1 MKFSSFSAMAF
12 AAGLA
17 ATGAVSAATVTVDAQ
32 ANIYAAGSSSTAG
45 FSSGGLLP
53 VAIDIDA
60 GVVSFQFDSVLA
72 GPPVDGSP
80 TGGAT
85 CVYNGSASSGDGNT
99 CVNSLTDLVAAN
111 GISSFYFSGKS
122 MMLVG
127 TFLGDI
133 KGATPSGLSYTESG
147 ANSASSFS
155 PGLQQVFFI
164 GDGRSADN
172 ALQTFVVPTGAK
184 TLYLG
189 FADGYGFVGTPG
201 AYGDNYGALIAS
213 YTPAVPEPATYAML
227 VAGLA
232 LMVARR
238 SQRK

>member
-1 MKFSSFSAMAF
+1 MKFTSISAMA
-12 AAGLA
+12 ATASLA
-17 ATGAVSAATVTVDAQ
+17 AASAASAATATVDAQ

-45 FSSGGLLP
+45 FSNGGLLP
-53 VAIDIDA
+53 VAINIDA

-80 TGGAT
+80 TGGVT

-99 CVNSLTDLVAAN
+99 CVNSLTDLQSAN

-133 KGATPSGLSYTESG
+133 KGATPSGLSYTESE
-147 ANSASSFS
+147 ANSTSSFA

-164 GDGRSADN
+164 GDGRTTGN

-189 FADGYGFVGTPG
+189 FADGYGFVGAPG
-201 AYGDNYGALIAS
+201 AYGDNYGSLVAS
-213 YTPAVPEPATYAML
+213 YTAAVPEPATYAML
-227 VAGLA
+227 TAGFA

-238 SQRK
+238 SKRN